1 MRITGDENEG
11 KAELDNFINP
21 EERYPVIATTSKLM
35 TTGVDA
41 QTCKLIVL
49 DQNIKSMTEFKQI
62 IGRGT
67 RINEDYGKYWFTI
80 MDFKKAT
87 ELFADKDFDGEP
99 VVIFKPTGD
108 ESPVPP
114 DDINEHGGNTQGED
128 QLTISGVDDEPS
140 GRIKYVVGDV
150 TVHVVTERV
159 QYYGPEGKLIT
170 ESLKDYTRN
179 AVRKDYSSL
188 NDFLMRWSSTERKA
202 ALIKELELHGVLL
215 EALAEEVGKDFDPF
229 DLVCHIAFD
238 QPPLTRRERA
248 DQVKKR
254 NYFAKY
260 GEQARKVLEALL
272 DKYADTGVENIEDI
286 KILTIDPFKSMG
298 SAPELI
304 SAFGGKSAYLQALKE
319 LQQQLYA

>member
-1 MRITGDENEG
+1 
-11 KAELDNFINP
+11 
-21 EERYPVIATTSKLM
+21 
-35 TTGVDA
+35 
-41 QTCKLIVL
+41 
-49 DQNIKSMTEFKQI
+49 MTEFEQI

-99 VVIFKPTGD
+99 VVIFEPKDGQ
-108 ESPVPP
+108 SPVPP
-114 DDINEHGGNTQGED
+114 DDIDENEANGGGLD
-128 QLTISGVDDEPS
+128 SVDLPQINGGPDEPA
-140 GRIKYVVGDV
+140 GRVKYLVGNV
-150 TVHVVTERV
+150 EVRVIAQRV

-170 ESLKDYTRN
+170 ESLKDYTRS
-179 AVRKDYSSL
+179 AVRKDFASL
-188 NDFLMRWSSTERKA
+188 DDFLRSWTNAERKA
-202 ALIKELELHGVLL
+202 ALIKELEQHGVLID
-215 EALAEEVGKDFDPF
+215 ALAEEVGKDFDPF

-248 DQVKKR
+248 EQVKKR

-260 GEQARKVLEALL
+260 GAQARNVLLALL

-286 KILTIDPFKSMG
+286 KVLTLDPFKSMG

-304 SAFGGKSAYLQALKE
+304 SAFGGKLAYLQALKE
-319 LQQQLYA
+319 LEQQLYA